1 MACEKTYESCNY
13 FGDISG
19 AYKLNEIEQEPIDS
33 ISKIKLK
40 LEDIQEAHN
49 RIKNYTTVT
58 PIIEAKYVGNHFCN
72 VLLKCENLQ
81 ITGSFKARGTFNVV
95 TCMTTAEKGKGCTV
109 AGGRNF
115 LNAMTYSGLK
125 ESVPVNVVVPKDCS
139 LADRQKYKEN
149 YAVVKVFG
157 NDSNESSLHALTYC
171 DEIGSHFIRCSDR
184 LDLLAGYGTLGLEI
198 LSQVDKLDAI
208 ICPVG
213 TGGLIASILVAV
225 KSLKPQC
232 LIYGV
237 ESSAAPTMSRAL
249 QEKKPT
255 IILVK
260 PTIAESIADKIA
272 SNNAFHIIKRYL
284 TKMITVDDLWIS
296 RAMVN
301 LLEREKIIVEAAAAT
316 PIAAIMAGKV
326 PELRGKN
333 VVCVLTG
340 GNIKLSRLPHIVDRG
355 LMAEGRLV
363 GFSITLPDGPAEI
376 ARLLTKVVD
385 TGADVRSFEPERSW
399 IKRDALNVT
408 VFMLLETSDP
418 SHAKELEKKLLK
430 DYPHSQIISA

>member
-19 AYKLNEIEQEPIDS
+19 AYKQNDFDQEPSDS
-33 ISKIKLK
+33 ISKIRLK

-49 RIKNYTTVT
+49 RIKSHITVT
-58 PIIEAKYVGNHFCN
+58 PIVESKYVGNHFCN

-81 ITGSFKARGTFNVV
+81 LTGSFKARGTFNVV
-95 TCMTTAEKGKGCTV
+95 SCMTTAEKGKGCTV

-115 LNAMTYSGLK
+115 LNAMTYSGFK

-139 LADRQKYKEN
+139 LADKQKYKEN
-149 YAVVKVFG
+149 YAVIKVFG

-237 ESSAAPTMSRAL
+237 ESSAAPTMSKAL

-316 PIAAIMAGKV
+316 PVAAIMAGKV

-340 GNIKLSRLPHIVDRG
+340 GNINY
-355 LMAEGRLV
+355 LV
-363 GFSITLPDGPAEI
+363 C
-376 ARLLTKVVD
+376 LT
-385 TGADVRSFEPERSW
+385 SW
-399 IKRDALNVT
+399 IAV
-408 VFMLLETSDP
+408 
-418 SHAKELEKKLLK
+418 
-430 DYPHSQIISA
+430 